1 MTLNVHKMNINDSHT
16 FYIWHTLVYLASKW
30 PTFFVV
36 LSYSNFLLPCHLFC
50 SGENLSRAWPNELWF
65 KFPNE
70 SEPKWSYNLVEGTF
84 IKYLARNFTV
94 SYQTEALFVTYWSEL
109 QRLWEYKLQQHV
121 VTCRESSRVL
131 SQGVLLSHS
140 PIKNSNVSNYFFL

>member
-1 MTLNVHKMNINDSHT
+1 MIIILKAFYPENSLVPLLILIYLMTLNVHKMNINDSHT

-84 IKYLARNFTV
+84 IKYPSERIFTV
-94 SYQTEALFVTYWSEL
+94 SYQTEALFVAYWNWTSMFM
-109 QRLWEYKLQQHV
+109 R
-121 VTCRESSRVL
+121 
-131 SQGVLLSHS
+131 
-140 PIKNSNVSNYFFL
+140 I